1 MENNTLILEYN
12 TTGSRRGKMILDI
25 ERAFKAYNQ
34 ADFRLLLDTVDK
46 CDNAGVIVED
56 VNAYLLDMIEK
67 LTAARD
73 KTDDFDEYGKKER
86 ARLNKDIKHYAGLQ
100 NILVKRYGVDSI
112 EKDQEATAKATPCD
126 VYIFEH
132 NICIDKN
139 KGWKITRGGF
149 DFIVYIYKD
158 RYYVRLDG
166 VIPCVIQNK
175 RSKAEAIKCI
185 ETRLIDTLKTF
196 EGSEKMDFLRKEYI
210 RIVEVFEHPEE
221 TEAEAV
227 TEVITEDRR
236 EEIEQAEAVTDQSEE
251 TEAPPEVVTNDII
264 TEVPTDNTPPENITR
279 IDKHRQ
285 HAQFNKVFLH
295 KVIRRAKYD
304 LKKFIRAA

>member
-12 TTGSRRGKMILDI
+12 TTGSRRGKMTLDI
-25 ERAFKAYNQ
+25 ERAFKVYNQ
-34 ADFRLLLDTVDK
+34 ADFRLLLNTVDK
-46 CDNAGVIVED
+46 CNNAGVIVED
-56 VNAYLLDMIEK
+56 INAYMLDMIEK

-73 KTDDFDEYGKKER
+73 KTDDFNESGKKER

-100 NILVKRYGVDSI
+100 NILVKRYGVETI
-112 EKDQEATAKATPCD
+112 EEDQEATAKATPCD

-149 DFIVYIYKD
+149 DFIVYIYKE

-175 RSKAEAIKCI
+175 RSKAEAIKGI
-185 ETRLIDTLKTF
+185 ETRLIETLKAF

-210 RIVEVFEHPEE
+210 RIVNAFEHPEE
-221 TEAEAV
+221 KTAEA
-227 TEVITEDRR
+227 DQ
-236 EEIEQAEAVTDQSEE
+236 IET
-251 TEAPPEVVTNDII
+251 TPEVVTNDII
-264 TEVPTDNTPPENITR
+264 AEAPAENTPPENITR

-285 HAQFNKVFLH
+285 HAQFNKVFLY

-304 LKKFIRAA
+304 FKKFIRAA

>member
-12 TTGSRRGKMILDI
+12 TTGSRRGKMIIDI
-25 ERAFKAYNQ
+25 ERAFKVYNQ
-34 ADFRLLLDTVDK
+34 ADFRLLLNTVDK

-56 VNAYLLDMIEK
+56 INAYMIDMIEK

-73 KTDDFDEYGKKER
+73 KTDDFNESGKKER
-86 ARLNKDIKHYAGLQ
+86 ARLNKDIKHYQGLQ
-100 NILVKRYGVDSI
+100 NILTKRYDVKSI
-112 EKDQEATAKATPCD
+112 DADQEATAKATPCD
-126 VYIFEH
+126 VYIFEN

-175 RSKAEAIKCI
+175 RSKAEAIKGI
-185 ETRLIDTLKTF
+185 ETRLIETLKTF
-196 EGSEKMDFLRKEYI
+196 EGSEKMDFLRSEYI
-210 RIVEVFEHPEE
+210 RIIEEFEHPEE
-221 TEAEAV
+221 TEAQAV
-227 TEVITEDRR
+227 TEIITEDRR
-236 EEIEQAEAVTDQSEE
+236 EETEQAEAVTDQSEE
-251 TEAPPEVVTNDII
+251 TETTPEVVTNDII
-264 TEVPTDNTPPENITR
+264 AEAPAENTPPENITR
-279 IDKHRQ
+279 IDKQRQ
-285 HAQFNKVFLH
+285 HAKLNKVFLH

-304 LKKFIRAA
+304 LKKIIRAA

>member
-25 ERAFKAYNQ
+25 ERALKAYNQ

-46 CDNAGVIVED
+46 CDNAGVIVEE
-56 VNAYLLDMIEK
+56 VNTYLLDMIEK
-67 LTAARD
+67 LTAVRD
-73 KTDDFDEYGKKER
+73 KTDDFNEFGKKER

-112 EKDQEATAKATPCD
+112 KKDQEATATAKPCE

-132 NICIDKN
+132 NQCIGKDR
-139 KGWKITRGGF
+139 GWKINRGGF
-149 DFIVYIYKD
+149 DFIVYIYKG

-166 VIPCVIQNK
+166 VIPCVILNK
-175 RSKAEAIKCI
+175 RSKAEAIKGI
-185 ETRLIDTLKTF
+185 ETRLIDTLKIF
-196 EGSEKMDFLRKEYI
+196 VGSEKMEFLRSEYI
-210 RIVEVFEHPEE
+210 RIVEEFEHPEE
-221 TEAEAV
+221 TEAQAV

-236 EEIEQAEAVTDQSEE
+236 EEIEQAEA
-251 TEAPPEVVTNDII
+251 AKVVN
-264 TEVPTDNTPPENITR
+264 VPTHEAENTTR
-279 IDKHRQ
+279 IDKHRK
-285 HAQFNKVFLH
+285 HAQFNKVFLY